1 MVAYWQQIR
10 ALAKEAVNEVA
21 QFAYGFTPGGA
32 TRDEWTGNV
41 GRHRR
46 QEEPGADSRR
56 CGISDDVSYDLG
68 WPGSAYQTHTPR
80 LHGEG
85 RVAEKQIDI
94 IIDAANQYRIFS
106 NMAIW
111 RAVQAKADSRTSSGT
126 LIEETFRPRW
136 KIIQG
141 DLDGHLADILLALE
155 IDLGQTDYQK
165 LLAFIRTKVKAEIEY
180 GAGEGR

>member
-1 MVAYWQQIR
+1 MKLLSLPTVLLLAAQLATSGQATSGVIDGKKNPELIPDDVAFR
-10 ALAKEAVNEVA
+10 MMFLM
-21 QFAYGFTPGGA
+21 
-32 TRDEWTGNV
+32 
-41 GRHRR
+41 
-46 QEEPGADSRR
+46 
-56 CGISDDVSYDLG
+56 ISDGPAALTRPTRLG
-68 WPGSAYQTHTPR
+68 YMEKAALP
-80 LHGEG
+80 
-85 RVAEKQIDI
+85 EKQIDI